1 MGKKTKELKAR
12 LAAFAES
19 LSPEEAREQLVLAF
33 LHMERCRQVLRGEDA
48 VPAVMKD
55 NGEDTALELFYQ
67 CRKVREELDWLDGEE
82 DEDEDIVYHIDL
94 NTEKLEQGLKRAR
107 KLIRE
112 FAEDVS
118 EVMES
123 LEEEYG

>member
-1 MGKKTKELKAR
+1 MEKKKKELKER

-48 VPAVMKD
+48 VPVVMKH

-67 CRKVREELDWLDGEE
+67 CRKVREELDWLDGGE

-123 LEEEYG
+123 LEEEYE